1 VKVHKFKLCDLVKIT
16 KGKKPTTLINT
27 PNNKAKR
34 FIKIEDLR
42 SNSETQY
49 TIDRNGV
56 QVDEEDIC
64 IAWDGAN
71 AGTVGYGL
79 EGYIGSTIA
88 RLRPL
93 EKKLFFTPYV
103 GRFLQNK
110 FYELNKN
117 TTGATIPHV
126 HKDYL
131 ENFEIPLLPIPEQK
145 RIAAILDKAY
155 AISQKRKQII
165 KFADELLRSI
175 FLDMFGNPVTNPKG
189 LPLGI
194 IRELVS
200 EVKYGTSK
208 KASSDQK
215 QFPII
220 RMNNITYSGE
230 MNFTDLKYID
240 LDDKE
245 QENYIARKG
254 DILFNRTNSKELVG
268 KTAVYEK
275 ETPMAIAG
283 YLIRV
288 RVNEK
293 ANPYYIS
300 AYLNSKHGK
309 ETLMGMCK
317 NIIGMAN
324 INAQE
329 FQDIKILIPPVA
341 LQDHYAQIVQ
351 KVKQRIKR
359 QLEIAELDT
368 NLFKSLCQRAFRET
382 CNESVLYSVI
392 RIYSPVSFIILL

>member
-1 VKVHKFKLCDLVKIT
+1 
-16 KGKKPTTLINT
+16 
-27 PNNKAKR
+27 
-34 FIKIEDLR
+34 
-42 SNSETQY
+42 
-49 TIDRNGV
+49 
-56 QVDEEDIC
+56 
-64 IAWDGAN
+64 
-71 AGTVGYGL
+71 
-79 EGYIGSTIA
+79 
-88 RLRPL
+88 
-93 EKKLFFTPYV
+93 
-103 GRFLQNK
+103 
-110 FYELNKN
+110 
-117 TTGATIPHV
+117 
-126 HKDYL
+126 
-131 ENFEIPLLPIPEQK
+131 
-145 RIAAILDKAY
+145 
-155 AISQKRKQII
+155 
-165 KFADELLRSI
+165 
-175 FLDMFGNPVTNPKG
+175 MFGNPVTNPKG
-189 LPLGI
+189 WPLGI

-245 QENYIARKG
+245 QKNYLARKG

-275 ETPMAIAG
+275 ETPMVIAG

-309 ETLMGMCK
+309 ATLMGMCK

-329 FQDIKILIPPVA
+329 FQDIKILIPPVG
-341 LQDHYAQIVQ
+341 LQDQYAQIVRQ
-351 KVKQRIKR
+351 VTKYKNR
-359 QLEIAELDT
+359 QLKMMDLNN
-368 NLFKSLCQRAFRET
+368 NLFIALSQRAFGGE
-382 CNESVLYSVI
+382 L
-392 RIYSPVSFIILL
+392 